1 MSMNERNK
9 QGMELHEKAK
19 EHIKIV
25 DYMLG
30 IVRYKLVE
38 LDNEIEDCTP
48 AEYDALERANR
59 LSHELYVVVI
69 ETLSSVKGRKKEFR
83 NGRGDES

>member
-9 QGMELHEKAK
+9 QGMELHERAK

-30 IVRYKLVE
+30 IVRHKLAE
-38 LDNEIEDCTP
+38 LRNEMEDCTP
-48 AEYDALERANR
+48 AECDALERANK
-59 LSHELYVVVI
+59 SVHKLYTEII
-69 ETLSSVKGRKKEFR
+69 EALQSVRERKRGLR
-83 NGRGDES
+83 NGRGGES

>member
-9 QGMELHEKAK
+9 QGMELHERAK

-30 IVRYKLVE
+30 IVRYKLAE
-38 LDNEIEDCTP
+38 LGNEMEDCTP
-48 AEYDALERANR
+48 AECDALERANK
-59 LSHELYVVVI
+59 SVHGLYVEVVKV
-69 ETLSSVKGRKKEFR
+69 LQSVRERKR
-83 NGRGDES
+83 RA